1 MKSTTRIIRI
11 LSVACLLQI
20 VLHGTGCQKFT
31 GSKVPLYEADTIS
44 LDTTRSVLVAYF
56 SRSGNTRSVA
66 EAIAERTGGTLFCI
80 ERATPYP
87 DEFRKCADEAKTEC
101 DDNVR
106 PPLARRVEDF
116 DRYDV
121 VFVGCPVW
129 WHTAPMPVWS
139 FLENEGYD
147 FTDKIVVPFC
157 SYANMFPEETLL
169 KIVEL
174 TPGAIHPKGLP
185 AKENETKDVEE
196 WLRTI
201 HMIE

>member
-20 VLHGTGCQKFT
+20 VLLGTGCRKFT
-31 GSKVPLYEADTIS
+31 GSRVPLYEADTIS

-87 DEFRKCADEAKTEC
+87 DEFRKCADEAKTER
-101 DDNVR
+101 DGGVR
-106 PPLARRVEDF
+106 PTLAWKVEGF

-147 FTDKIVVPFC
+147 FTGKIVVPFC

-174 TPGAIHPKGLP
+174 TPGAIHPRGLP
-185 AKENETKDVEE
+185 VREDEPKGVEE
-196 WLRTI
+196 WLRAI

>member
-1 MKSTTRIIRI
+1 MKSTTRIIRL

-20 VLHGTGCQKFT
+20 VLLGTGCQKFT
-31 GSKVPLYEADTIS
+31 GSKVPLYEADTIP
-44 LDTTRSVLVAYF
+44 LDTTRTVLVAYF

-80 ERATPYP
+80 EQATPYS
-87 DEFRKCADEAKTEC
+87 DEFRKCADEAKTER
-101 DDNVR
+101 DGNVR
-106 PPLARRVEDF
+106 PTLARKVEDF

-147 FTDKIVVPFC
+147 FTGKIVVPFC

-174 TPGAIHPKGLP
+174 TPGAIHPRGLP
-185 AKENETKDVEE
+185 AKEDETKGVEE

-201 HMIE
+201 HIIE

>member
-1 MKSTTRIIRI
+1 MKSTTCTIRLLAVI
-11 LSVACLLQI
+11 CLLLF
-20 VLHGTGCQKFT
+20 VLGTGCRKFT
-31 GSKVPLYEADTIS
+31 GSPVPLYEADTIAC
-44 LDTTRSVLVAYF
+44 DTTRTVLVAYF
-56 SRSGNTRSVA
+56 SRSGNTRCVA
-66 EAIAERTGGTLFCI
+66 EAIAERTGATLFRI

-101 DDNVR
+101 DNNVR
-106 PPLARRVEDF
+106 PPLARKIEDF

-121 VFVGCPVW
+121 IFVGCPVW

-147 FTDKIVVPFC
+147 FTGKIVIPFC

-174 TPGAIHPKGLP
+174 TPGAIHLRGLP
-185 AKENETKDVEE
+185 AKEKTTNGVEE

-201 HMIE
+201 HIIE